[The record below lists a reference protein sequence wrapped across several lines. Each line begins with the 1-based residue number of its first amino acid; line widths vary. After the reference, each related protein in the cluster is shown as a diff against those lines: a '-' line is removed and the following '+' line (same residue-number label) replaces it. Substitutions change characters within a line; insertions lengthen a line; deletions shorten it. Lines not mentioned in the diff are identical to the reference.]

1 MEADL
6 INASNAVLAA
16 NMAALTVSNNLT
28 LGSMIRGGYGNA
40 KSLLEKAV
48 KTVDG
53 KAVSN
58 TSTKEIAKGLLDGTL
73 KFEAPKIT
81 AGAAKVGAHW
91 AATATQEGLEEGI

>member
-1 MEADL
+1 MEEDL

-40 KSLLEKAV
+40 KSLLDKAV
-48 KTVDG
+48 RTVDG

-58 TSTKEIAKGLLDGTL
+58 ASTKEIAKGLLNGTL
-73 KFEAPKIT
+73 KFETPKIT